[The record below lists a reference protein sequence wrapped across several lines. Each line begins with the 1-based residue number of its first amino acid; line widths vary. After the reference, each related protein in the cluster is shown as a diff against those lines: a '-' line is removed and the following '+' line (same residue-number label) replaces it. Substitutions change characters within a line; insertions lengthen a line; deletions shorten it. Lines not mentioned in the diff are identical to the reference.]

1 MAQAG
6 EREDVAGGE
15 GRLPLEGYRVLELGS
30 TVAGPFCGRLLA
42 DFGAE
47 VIKIESAD
55 GDPLRSMGKRHE
67 GKSLYAASLFR
78 NKQLAAVDLRKP
90 EGQDIAR
97 RLAAKSDFLIEN
109 FRPGA
114 MEAWGLG
121 YDALA
126 QLNPGLIMIRISGYG
141 QDGPYSER
149 PGYGVICEAV
159 SGLRH
164 LTGDPDRPPGRMATS
179 TTDYITGLYAVFGAM
194 LALEVR
200 HRTGKGQVIDA
211 ALYEA
216 AFSFMEPHVPAYDKL
231 GTIAMRAG
239 SRLPGNSPNNLYLT
253 RDKQYI
259 HIAAASDAVFRRVA
273 AVLGRPELANDSRF
287 DKAIARAKNEDALDE
302 IISAWT
308 REHDAADLEA
318 KLHAAAVPAARI
330 YTIADIFDDPH
341 YAARGMLA
349 RIPGGECG
357 PVTVPAVVPK
367 LGRTPGVL
375 RHAGRRIGEDTR
387 QVLRDV
393 AGYAD
398 EEIERLERDG
408 VIACDPPR
416 DRARGVE
423 ASEPS

>member
-1 MAQAG
+1 MT
-6 EREDVAGGE
+6 
-15 GRLPLEGYRVLELGS
+15 PLHGYRVLELGS

-47 VIKIESAD
+47 VIKIEPAD
-55 GDPLRSMGKRHE
+55 GDPLRSMGKRSA

-78 NKQLAAVDLRKP
+78 NKRLVSVDLRKP
-90 EGQDIAR
+90 EGQEIAR

-126 QLNPGLIMIRISGYG
+126 ALNPGLIMIRISGYG
-141 QDGPYSER
+141 QTGPYSQR

-164 LTGDPDRPPGRMATS
+164 LTGDPDRPPGRIATS
-179 TTDYITGLYAVFGAM
+179 TTDYITGLYAAFGAM

-216 AFSFMEPHVPAYDKL
+216 AFSFMEPHVPAFDKL

-239 SRLPGNSPNNLYLT
+239 SRLPGNAPNNLYPT
-253 RDKQYI
+253 RDGQYI
-259 HIAAASDAVFRRVA
+259 HITAASDAVFKRVA
-273 AVLGRPELANDSRF
+273 AVLEQPELVDDARF
-287 DKAIARAKNEDALDE
+287 ASAVARAQHEDVLDE
-302 IISAWT
+302 IISRWT
-308 REHDAADLEA
+308 RTLDSAALEQ

-330 YTIADIFDDPH
+330 YTVADIFADPQ

-349 RIPGGECG
+349 RVPGGELG
-357 PVTVPAVVPK
+357 PVAMPAVVPK
-367 LGRTPGVL
+367 LADTPGEL
-375 RHAGRRIGEDTR
+375 HHAGRRIGEDSAH
-387 QVLRDV
+387 VLREV
-393 AGYAD
+393 AGYTDD
-398 EEIERLERDG
+398 EIAELQANG
-408 VIACDPPR
+408 VIACDPHR
-416 DRARGVE
+416 DTARSVE
-423 ASEPS
+423 ASEAS

>member
-1 MAQAG
+1 
-6 EREDVAGGE
+6 VK
-15 GRLPLEGYRVLELGS
+15 PLQGYRVLELGS

-47 VIKIESAD
+47 VIKVEPAD

-78 NKQLAAVDLRKP
+78 NKALLSVDLRKA
-90 EGQDIAR
+90 EGQEIAR

-121 YDALA
+121 YDALSA
-126 QLNPGLIMIRISGYG
+126 LNAGLIMIRISGYG
-141 QDGPYSER
+141 QTGPYSQR

-164 LTGDPDRPPGRMATS
+164 LTGDPDRPPGRIATS
-179 TTDYITGLYAVFGAM
+179 TTDYITGLYAAFGAM

-216 AFSFMEPHVPAYDKL
+216 AFSFMEPHVPAYEKL

-239 SRLPGNSPNNLYLT
+239 SRLPGNTPNNLYQT
-253 RDKQYI
+253 RDDQYV
-259 HIAAASDAVFRRVA
+259 HITAASDAVFRRVA
-273 AVLGRPELANDSRF
+273 EALGQPELVSDARF
-287 DKAIARAKNEDALDE
+287 ATAVARAQNEDALDE
-302 IISAWT
+302 IISRWT
-308 REHDAADLEA
+308 RTLDSAALEQ

-330 YTIADIFDDPH
+330 YTVADIFSDPQ
-341 YAARGMLA
+341 YGAREMLA
-349 RIPGGECG
+349 RLPSDDFGT
-357 PVTVPAVVPK
+357 VTVPAVVPK
-367 LGRTPGVL
+367 LGDTPGEL
-375 RHAGRRIGEDTR
+375 RHAGRRVGQDTHG
-387 QVLRDV
+387 VLREV
-393 AGYAD
+393 GGYAD
-398 EEIERLERDG
+398 DEIARLEENG
-408 VIACDPPR
+408 VIACDPHREQPR
-416 DRARGVE
+416 SVE
-423 ASEPS
+423 ASEAS